1 MEFANYLDGATV
13 LFLTDSPDAEHRIR
27 ARVPELS
34 ARFATSTEEA
44 YAAFDSS
51 VMVVVVSDSI
61 PSDDADR
68 YSRAVLSQ
76 NPFCQFVLLASSH
89 PTKTTHATD
98 YDETVRRPVAEDEF
112 RSVLKRRLTVGV
124 YCTLLHEYYS
134 LSTKLVMI
142 KQRREDAESSSDSS
156 ATSDEEDDV
165 FEDVNDRLQQLE
177 PLLRELEADL
187 EDEEINDTTESVRR
201 HKRYLA
207 MTDDEGGSGSKYH
220 PDTCP
225 ECGLAWGGDNRAIV
239 GRGFTRLG
247 AGVWRCSR
255 CKEIVHGL
263 HDSNQR
269 VNRG

>member
-1 MEFANYLDGATV
+1 MEFASYLDGATV
-13 LFLTDSPDAEHRIR
+13 LFLADSPQVEQHIE
-27 ARVPELS
+27 ARLPELS

-44 YAAFDSS
+44 YAAFDST
-51 VMVVVVSDSI
+51 VMVVVVSDRIS
-61 PSDDADR
+61 SDDADR

-76 NPFCQFVLLASSH
+76 NPFCQFVLLASSQ
-89 PTKTTHATD
+89 PRKTTHATD

-112 RSVLKRRLTVGV
+112 RRVLKRRLTVGV

-134 LSTKLVMI
+134 LSTNLAMT
-142 KQRREDAESSSDSS
+142 KQLRDDAESDSDGS
-156 ATSDEEDDV
+156 ATADEEDDV
-165 FEDVNDRLQQLE
+165 SEDVKDRIRQLE

-187 EDEEINDTTESVRR
+187 ADEDIGDTTESVRR

-239 GRGFTRLG
+239 GRGFVRLG
-247 AGVWRCSR
+247 AGVWRCER